1 MLKRM
6 AAGLLHFKP
15 GAGTYAGGGFLLF
28 LCMVFAGQYFS
39 TGRLDVK
46 EMVDSGPD
54 LADFWVRNPH
64 LKLVDTYPRTSLIQA
79 RDKETGRTFLLDVAV
94 VRNAQVRLQPCEEH
108 PAEAATL
115 AYPDAEEVT
124 CFGLVLP
131 NSASPAYHSAVSF
144 RVKAKDSQLA
154 KYYQEVFRGLGKKS
168 APWWTPAAR

>member
-15 GAGTYAGGGFLLF
+15 GAGAYVGGGFLLF

-46 EMVDSGPD
+46 EMVDSGPH

-108 PAEAATL
+108 AGEAATL
-115 AYPDAEEVT
+115 AYPDAE
-124 CFGLVLP
+124 
-131 NSASPAYHSAVSF
+131 
-144 RVKAKDSQLA
+144 
-154 KYYQEVFRGLGKKS
+154 
-168 APWWTPAAR
+168 